1 MSLSAGELRRGEFK
15 SISKLLCHIHV
26 EKVSIISLLSFTF
39 VGDESLIVNLNQR
52 IYLAFQKYIRDCG
65 RFS

>member
-1 MSLSAGELRRGEFK
+1 MSLPAGELRRGEFK